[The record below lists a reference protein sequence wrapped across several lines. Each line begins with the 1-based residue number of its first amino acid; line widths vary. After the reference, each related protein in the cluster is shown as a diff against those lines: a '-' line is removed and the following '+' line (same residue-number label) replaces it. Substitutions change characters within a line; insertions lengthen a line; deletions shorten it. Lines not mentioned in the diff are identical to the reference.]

1 MKGKTEDM
9 TTRTFGAVSTL
20 AFLLLAS
27 CGPSPAKPAS
37 ATAKFVEGASA
48 GYHSTGKATLF
59 GDSLIV
65 PVEGSVVS
73 LSLPGLEPEWKYDAP
88 TDKGWQCVYAGS
100 AGGNIVCVFQSMAGD
115 LTVHLDGRGRE
126 TWKNQNEKMGSLP
139 RTYSEKIYRVEGES
153 VFIGE
158 KKFAVPLSLP
168 IIEANGG
175 SIYTVT
181 VEGEVQAR
189 NESGDL
195 LWGAKLISR
204 TNSLKAFSWGV
215 VALCENETIALD
227 QATGSVLWSR
237 SIRATCQP
245 VELGGKLVIAYD
257 KGLMALDRKGD
268 IVYAVDLECQPIFV
282 SAATDGIEVICSG
295 KLIAMDLKLTK
306 ISEFVAPNGA
316 NQVEFFPGGMV
327 VSGYSQ
333 KVFVAD

>member
-20 AFLLLAS
+20 AFFLLVS
-27 CGPSPAKPAS
+27 CGQSPVKPAS
-37 ATAKFVEGASA
+37 ATVKFVEGASS
-48 GYHSTGKATLF
+48 GYHSTGKAMLF
-59 GDSLIV
+59 GDSLII

-73 LSLPGLEPEWKYDAP
+73 LSLPELEPEWKYDAP
-88 TDKGWQCVYAGS
+88 TDKGWQCVYVGTAS
-100 AGGNIVCVFQSMAGD
+100 DNIVCVFQSMAGD
-115 LTVHLDGRGRE
+115 LTVRLDGRGRE
-126 TWKNQNEKMGSLP
+126 ILKNQNEKIGSLP
-139 RTYSEKIYRVEGES
+139 KTYSGKIYRVEGEG
-153 VFIGE
+153 VFVGE

-175 SIYTVT
+175 NIYTVT

-204 TNSLKAFSWGV
+204 TNNLKAFSWGV

-227 QATGSVLWSR
+227 QATGSVLWSKP
-237 SIRATCQP
+237 IRATCQP
-245 VELGGKLVIAYD
+245 VELGGKLIIAYD
-257 KGLMALDRKGD
+257 KGLMALDRKGNM
-268 IVYAVDLECQPIFV
+268 VYAVDIGCQPIFV
-282 SAATDGIEVICSG
+282 SAAPDGIAAICTG
-295 KLIAMDLKLTK
+295 KLVTMDLKLTK
-306 ISEFVAPNGA
+306 ISEFVVPDGT

-333 KVFVAD
+333 KVFVAE